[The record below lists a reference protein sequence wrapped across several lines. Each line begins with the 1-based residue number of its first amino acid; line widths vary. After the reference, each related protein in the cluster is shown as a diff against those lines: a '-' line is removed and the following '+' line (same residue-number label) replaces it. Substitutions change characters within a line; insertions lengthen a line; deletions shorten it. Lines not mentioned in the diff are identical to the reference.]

1 MGLEQVN
8 TTTISSNTTDVLIDG
23 INTDDVYMLVA
34 SGITHTVDTA
44 YLRYTVT
51 KDVSGTTTKQTT
63 SNYDFSANV
72 IRAHT
77 TPQNYNQENRAEMY
91 FQGSQPVGNAT
102 GEDASCILY
111 LYNFNNSS
119 EFSYVTVQDIAYES
133 SHTSPAGNV
142 GGFVY
147 TVAEAHNGIA
157 IGGDSTQISG
167 GTFTLYKLLS
177 E

>member
-1 MGLEQVN
+1 MGLVQVN
-8 TTTISSNTTDVLIDG
+8 SATVTSNTADVLIDG

-63 SNYDFSANV
+63 SNYDFASKV
-72 IRAHT
+72 LRSHT
-77 TPQNYNQENRAEMY
+77 TFQNYGQQNRAEMY

-102 GEDASCILY
+102 GEDANCILY

-119 EFSYVTVQDIAYES
+119 EFSYVTVQDISFES
-133 SHTSPAGNV
+133 SHTSIAGNV

-147 TVAEAHNGIA
+147 TVQEAHNGIA
-157 IGGDSTQISG
+157 IGGDATQISG
-167 GTFTLYKLLS
+167 GTFTLYRCI
-177 E
+177 